1 MKNITAALLIL
12 TLIIAICGFI
22 QTGMQPVRASSMV
35 ADEYISDFERKQDE
49 FSGTFYMSGPEESR
63 GIALTFDDGPSPR
76 NTPQI
81 LDILDEYDVPGT
93 FFLLG
98 QEVEEHPWLV
108 ESIAREGH
116 EIGNHSYTHRNFT
129 TLDWAEVK
137 ENEIGRTG
145 ELIEDITGEYPR
157 LIRPPYGDISDR
169 QLELFSSE
177 SYQIVN
183 WSVDVGDYELEN
195 QPELLLARA
204 QLQLHGGAIVLMH
217 DGGGDRSSTIEF
229 LPELIKMLED
239 EGFNFKTVSEIIEQH
254 QRPTVEAD

>member
-1 MKNITAALLIL
+1 MKKTTAALLIF
-12 TLIIAICGFI
+12 TAIIFICGFM
-22 QTGMQPVRASSMV
+22 QTGIQPVRASSMV

-49 FSGTFYMSGPEESR
+49 FSGTFYMAGPEESR

-81 LDILDEYDVPGT
+81 LDILADYDVPGT

-98 QEVEEHPWLV
+98 QEVEDHPWLV
-108 ESIAREGH
+108 ERIAREGH

-137 ENEIGRTG
+137 EAEITRTG

-157 LIRPPYGDISDR
+157 LIRPPYGDINDR
-169 QLELFSSE
+169 QLELFSRE

-217 DGGGDRSSTIEF
+217 DGGGDRTSTIEF
-229 LPELIKMLED
+229 LPELIEMLED

-254 QRPTVEAD
+254 RRPTVEAD